1 MLNKN
6 DVVKSIFK
14 AWRDVTEFIENT
26 QDEENKYNFKPE
38 YLITVKVA
46 ENILLYFF
54 NNNISEQYSIL
65 LEEKTSMAMTRREE
79 EVIEYSKSRVPR
91 KFRSKKE
98 TKRKGRFD
106 IVVYKKESF
115 YTLDSYRTVC
125 VIEVKNYY
133 GYFKKIQ
140 EDINRIFEFTN
151 KDVKNNSFE
160 FGIMTFIIKPQKK
173 DWESIYN
180 GEISIIE
187 NYKENIVKDL
197 NLKSKWDLDIEVI
210 SKRYSDP
217 DYPILQYL
225 YIVAIITIL

>member
-79 EVIEYSKSRVPR
+79 
-91 KFRSKKE
+91 
-98 TKRKGRFD
+98 
-106 IVVYKKESF
+106 
-115 YTLDSYRTVC
+115 
-125 VIEVKNYY
+125 
-133 GYFKKIQ
+133 
-140 EDINRIFEFTN
+140 
-151 KDVKNNSFE
+151 
-160 FGIMTFIIKPQKK
+160 
-173 DWESIYN
+173 
-180 GEISIIE
+180 
-187 NYKENIVKDL
+187 
-197 NLKSKWDLDIEVI
+197 
-210 SKRYSDP
+210 
-217 DYPILQYL
+217 
-225 YIVAIITIL
+225 

>member
-79 EVIEYSKSRVPR
+79 EVKISQDSLRHRGGRNYEIFRRV
-91 KFRSKKE
+91 
-98 TKRKGRFD
+98 
-106 IVVYKKESF
+106 
-115 YTLDSYRTVC
+115 
-125 VIEVKNYY
+125 
-133 GYFKKIQ
+133 
-140 EDINRIFEFTN
+140 
-151 KDVKNNSFE
+151 
-160 FGIMTFIIKPQKK
+160 
-173 DWESIYN
+173 
-180 GEISIIE
+180 
-187 NYKENIVKDL
+187 
-197 NLKSKWDLDIEVI
+197 
-210 SKRYSDP
+210 
-217 DYPILQYL
+217 
-225 YIVAIITIL
+225 